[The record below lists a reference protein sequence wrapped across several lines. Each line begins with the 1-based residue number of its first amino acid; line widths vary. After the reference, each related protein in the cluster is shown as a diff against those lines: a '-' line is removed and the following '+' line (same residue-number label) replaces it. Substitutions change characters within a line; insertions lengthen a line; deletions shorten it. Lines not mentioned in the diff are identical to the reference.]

1 MENSKWD
8 DCRGERDSRKANS
21 LPEIGHLFK
30 EAAKLCH
37 AADGVL
43 TIA

>member
-1 MENSKWD
+1 MTAGANVN
-8 DCRGERDSRKANS
+8 SRKAGS

-43 TIA
+43 AIA